1 MTKSTLFSPKATQL
15 VKGLQRAARKALAPA
30 KRNWRR
36 ARKLLQR
43 GSGPSSTPFTIYTG
57 RGRRRRRRPRRP
69 RH

>member
-1 MTKSTLFSPKATQL
+1 MTKSTLLLPKATQL
-15 VKGLQRAARKALAPA
+15 VKGLRRAARKALAPA

-43 GSGPSSTPFTIYTG
+43 GSGPSTLPFTIYTG
-57 RGRRRRRRPRRP
+57 KGRRRRRRRY